1 MDGAALPEFGVPV
14 DEVVTT
20 APSEGLVAIAAPKGV
35 SAAVWDRTPTPEFQS
50 WIDGLAPSELPSARL
65 VLHADTV
72 ARILPSVF
80 ATCGTPASSYRDHL
94 QDDISALAQMFS
106 KLTGAPYLR
115 MRLEIVNTN
124 ACRRFHLDAVTVRLV
139 CTYRGQG
146 TQYGLAG
153 ENGDPEQIHQVG
165 PSAPILLRG
174 SLWPGTAQSALRH
187 RSPPIEGTG
196 ETRLVLVFDPLMGP
210 EEAA

>member
-1 MDGAALPEFGVPV
+1 MDGAALPEFDVPV

-20 APSEGLVAIAAPKGV
+20 ASPEGLAAIAAPKGV
-35 SAAVWDRTPTPEFQS
+35 SAAIWDRTPPPGFQS
-50 WIDGLAPSELPSARL
+50 WIDGLAPSVLPSARL

-80 ATCGTPASSYRDHL
+80 ASCGTPASPHRDHL
-94 QDDISALAQMFS
+94 QDDISTLAQMFS

-115 MRLEIVNTN
+115 MRLEVVDTN
-124 ACRRFHLDAVTVRLV
+124 ACRKFHLDAVTVRLV

-146 TQYGLAG
+146 TQYGASVD
-153 ENGDPEQIHQVG
+153 NADPAQIHEVG

-174 SLWPGTAQSALRH
+174 SLWPGAARIALRH

-210 EEAA
+210 EDAA